1 MAAPTTGT
9 PLNIAK
15 RYREEETKKLMGFG
29 ENSPAA
35 RQDLA
40 VMQEVQNLFNAHKT
54 TGSRLLQ
61 AGRITTEQYYAST
74 RQAGIKL
81 GIINEEEYPDNLP
94 DYLKPTLE
102 IGGAVIGGV
111 IGGLAGLP
119 GGVGGSLAG
128 ESVGAGIGSATGTAA
143 YAMLQ
148 DFTAPDGMPTTSWE
162 DRGVGEEAL
171 REGALVTGLTAG
183 IGGIIK
189 VGGLALQSNKISS
202 KAVDNLTAKGRGF
215 IQSVLGSKTAEKLGR
230 MKNGYLIEE
239 QQKADDLMLFLR
251 EQGITPNLGM
261 IIDNDTVRS
270 LVYALGR
277 TPLLGTPAREA
288 YDKAKN
294 ELFNRIAYGV
304 KNENLEQ
311 TLAPLTDKFI
321 KKDGRFALKDGIE
334 LDQVDDMG
342 SIVNFINYSAVAQK
356 NIKTL
361 YDDAE
366 KMMINQKY
374 DINKNFEKTK
384 DRWINFNTQANIEN
398 RSTNGRTVKDL
409 LSKETN
415 EMADIIFDQVAVGG
429 FSQRRKSIAEKYA
442 GGKEQTIQIT
452 RGPNQ
457 QPVSINLTEDGLNHI
472 TDKYVEKL
480 SNGNYRLT
488 KNGDID
494 LISNYS
500 KERINEVLSAS
511 SKTNLDKL
519 TATGK
524 AFEKKTPAEQ
534 LVIFK
539 RQLDNEYQ
547 EASYYASRIGASK
560 QDDVFARS
568 LGSLRDDLQGDLI
581 KTVDDEI
588 SAKLINADTTYVNNV
603 DRIRNSHDII
613 KRIGYYQFTDAGD
626 EAAKILSKGEARKD
640 VLEQKLDMGALDKN
654 GDLLDNAFKTRK
666 VTDIEGNFHFEYL
679 RNKSGDPIKK
689 SRKEQLQVPGISPQ
703 QLDDIIGKN
712 SLKEG
717 DLILDKFSNATP
729 AELKEL
735 KSAVGAQQFR
745 KSVVS
750 QLENDINETIIKFLN
765 GKEGDAATALT
776 DWFGRVGFQQAAGKA
791 AAKTAK
797 ATRLRYETMID
808 EAGLSFKYNDLVQM
822 TAMMELLPSAPALNQ
837 FIQRSMML
845 RFSQG
850 IGPGA
855 IGGLFGLS
863 AAGAGASAGLIGSAA
878 GLGALY
884 AFNKLMASPITQK
897 SVAGIIARYK
907 SAAASGSKEKMDE
920 AAKEFQPFMSYALT
934 PFYKLASGADNLVK
948 SPITPGLL
956 KQTGINLGA
965 LEYFE

>member
-9 PLNIAK
+9 PLEIAK

-54 TGSRLLQ
+54 TGARLLQ
-61 AGRITTEQYYAST
+61 AGRITTEEYYAST

-81 GIINEEEYPDNLP
+81 GIINEDEYPDNLP

-148 DFTAPDGMPTTSWE
+148 DFTAPDGMPTTSWD

-171 REGALVTGLTAG
+171 REGLLVTGLTAG

-189 VGGLALQSNKISS
+189 VGGVALQSNKISS
-202 KAVDNLTAKGRGF
+202 KAVDNLRAKGRGF
-215 IQSVLGSKTAEKLGR
+215 VQSVLGSKAAQKLGR

-239 QQKADDLMLFLR
+239 QQKADDLMAFLR
-251 EQGITPNLGM
+251 EQGITPNLSM
-261 IIDNDTVRS
+261 IIDNDTIRS

-304 KNENLEQ
+304 KNDNLEKS
-311 TLAPLTDKFI
+311 LAPLTDKFI
-321 KKDGRFALKDGIE
+321 KKDGQFVLKDGVK

-342 SIVNFINYSAVAQK
+342 SVVNFINYSAYAQK

-366 KMMINQKY
+366 RSLAGQSYNINEQ
-374 DINKNFEKTK
+374 FARTK
-384 DRWINFNTQANIEN
+384 SLWAAFNTADTRIEN
-398 RSTNGRTVKDL
+398 YSTNGRVLTDL

-415 EMADIIFDQVAVGG
+415 EMAEILFGKGIQKEVAKDFDGD
-429 FSQRRKSIAEKYA
+429 FLPKSTADRHLKENNFVTPTINGVKYEMPEEIAEKYTTLLEDTTSVLK
-442 GGKEQTIQIT
+442 GK
-452 RGPNQ
+452 GD
-457 QPVSINLTEDGLNHI
+457 INLLKKYSKRNLEVSSRGSGPGLDA
-472 TDKYVEKL
+472 TKL
-480 SNGNYRLT
+480 S
-488 KNGDID
+488 
-494 LISNYS
+494 
-500 KERINEVLSAS
+500 
-511 SKTNLDKL
+511 
-519 TATGK
+519 ATGK
-524 AFEKKTPAEQ
+524 AFKEKTTGEQ

-539 RQLDNEYQ
+539 RQLDDEYQ
-547 EASYYASRIGASK
+547 EASYYASRVAASK
-560 QDDVFARS
+560 QDQVFS
-568 LGSLRDDLQGDLI
+568 GVLGNLRNNLQGDLVAA
-581 KTVDDEI
+581 TDNVV
-588 SAKLINADTTYVNNV
+588 ARKLIDADTAYITNV

-613 KRIGYYQFTDAGD
+613 KRVGYYQFDDAGE
-626 EAAKILSKGEARKD
+626 EAAKLLSKEGARKD
-640 VLEQKLDMGALDKN
+640 VLEQKLSMGAIDKN

-666 VTDIEGNFHFEYL
+666 VTTADGRSYFEYL
-679 RNKSGDPIKK
+679 TTKDGKKIAKSK
-689 SRKEQLQVPGISPQ
+689 KEQLQVPGISSK
-703 QLDDIIGKN
+703 QLDDIIGKD
-712 SLKEG
+712 SSKTG
-717 DLILDKFSNATP
+717 DLVLEQFRNATP
-729 AELKEL
+729 SQLRQLK
-735 KSAVGAQQFR
+735 KTVGEKQFR
-745 KSVVS
+745 KSVIA
-750 QLENDINETIIKFLN
+750 QFENDINETIIKFLN
-765 GKEGDAATALT
+765 KKEGEAAEALT
-776 DWFGRVGFQQAAGKA
+776 DWFGRVGFQQAAGKT
-791 AAKTAK
+791 AAKAAK
-797 ATRLRYETMID
+797 ATRERYKTMID
-808 EAGLSFKYNDLVQM
+808 EAGLSFSYDDLVQM

-884 AFNKLMASPITQK
+884 LFNKLMASPITQK

-920 AAKEFQPFMSYALT
+920 ASKEFLGIMDRFSKPFHT
-934 PFYKLASGADNLVK
+934 LAAGADTLVK

>member
-9 PLNIAK
+9 PLEIAK

-29 ENSPAA
+29 ENSPAG

-61 AGRITTEQYYAST
+61 AGRITTEEYYAST

-81 GIINEEEYPDNLP
+81 GIINEDEYPDNLP

-183 IGGIIK
+183 IGGIMK

-202 KAVDNLTAKGRGF
+202 KGIDNLTAKGRGF
-215 IQSVLGSKTAEKLGR
+215 IQSVLGSKAAQKLGR

-251 EQGITPNLGM
+251 EQGITPNLSM

-277 TPLLGTPAREA
+277 TPLLGTPARES
-288 YDKAKN
+288 YDRAKN
-294 ELFNRIAYGV
+294 ELFERIAYGV
-304 KNENLEQ
+304 KNDDLDKA
-311 TLAPLTDKFI
+311 LSPLTDKFI
-321 KKDGRFALKDGIE
+321 KKDGQFVLKDGVK

-342 SIVNFINYSAVAQK
+342 SIVNFINYSAYAQK
-356 NIKTL
+356 NIKTM

-366 KMMINQKY
+366 RSIKGQKY
-374 DINKNFEKTK
+374 NINENFARTK
-384 DRWINFNTQANIEN
+384 ALWAGFNTLDSGIEN
-398 RSTNGRTVKDL
+398 FSKNGRVLTDL

-415 EMADIIFDQVAVGG
+415 EMAEILFGKGIQKEVAKDFDGDFLPKKTADKHLKEDNFVTAKIDGVDYEMPEDIANLYTKLLDDGTSTLKGKGKINNL
-429 FSQRRKSIAEKYA
+429 KKYS
-442 GGKEQTIQIT
+442 KRNLEVSS
-452 RGPNQ
+452 RGSGP
-457 QPVSINLTEDGLNHI
+457 GL
-472 TDKYVEKL
+472 DPKKL
-480 SNGNYRLT
+480 SSTARAFD
-488 KNGDID
+488 K
-494 LISNYS
+494 
-500 KERINEVLSAS
+500 KE
-511 SKTNLDKL
+511 T
-519 TATGK
+519 
-524 AFEKKTPAEQ
+524 AEQ

-539 RQLDNEYQ
+539 RQLDNEYA
-547 EASYYASRIGASK
+547 EASYYASRLGSSK
-560 QDDVFARS
+560 QDNVFAGA
-568 LGSLRDDLQGDLI
+568 LGNLKNNLQGDLVNS
-581 KTVDDEI
+581 TDDI
-588 SAKLINADTTYVNNV
+588 VARKLIDADNAYIANV

-613 KRIGYYQFTDAGD
+613 KRIGYYQFDDAGE
-626 EAAKILSKGEARKD
+626 EAAKYLSKSGARKD
-640 VLEQKLDMGALDKN
+640 VLDRKLDMGALDKN

-666 VTDIEGNFHFEYL
+666 ITTADGRSYFEYL
-679 RNKSGDPIKK
+679 KTADGKRIAKTK
-689 SRKEQLQVPGISPQ
+689 KEQLQVPGISSKV
-703 QLDDIIGKN
+703 LDDIIGGDSRK
-712 SLKEG
+712 SG
-717 DLILDKFSNATP
+717 DLVLDLFQNGTP
-729 AELKEL
+729 SQLRAFKET
-735 KSAVGAQQFR
+735 VGDKQFR
-745 KSVVS
+745 KSVIS
-750 QLENDINETIIKFLN
+750 QFENDVNETIIQFIN
-765 GKEGDAATALT
+765 GKEGEAAAALT
-776 DWFGRVGFQQAAGKA
+776 SWFKRIGVGDAK
-791 AAKTAK
+791 KTA
-797 ATRLRYETMID
+797 RYQTMID
-808 EAGLSFKYNDLVQM
+808 EAGLAFKYDDLVQM
-822 TAMMELLPSAPALNQ
+822 TRMMELLPTAPALNQ

-884 AFNKLMASPITQK
+884 LFNKLMASPITQK

-907 SAAASGSKEKMDE
+907 SAVASGSKEKADE
-920 AAKEFQPFMSYALT
+920 ASKEFLGLMDRFSKPFQS
-934 PFYKLASGADNLVK
+934 LASGVDNLVK

>member
-9 PLNIAK
+9 PLEIAK

-40 VMQEVQNLFNAHKT
+40 IMQEVQNLFNAHKT
-54 TGSRLLQ
+54 TGARLLQ
-61 AGRITTEQYYAST
+61 AGRITTEEYYAST

-81 GIINEEEYPDNLP
+81 GIINEDEYPDNLP

-148 DFTAPDGMPTTSWE
+148 DFTAPDGMPTTSWD

-171 REGALVTGLTAG
+171 REGLLVTGLTAG

-189 VGGLALQSNKISS
+189 VGGVALQSNKISS

-215 IQSVLGSKTAEKLGR
+215 VQSVLGSKAAQKLNR

-239 QQKADDLMLFLR
+239 QQKADDLMAFLR

-270 LVYALGR
+270 LIYALGR

-304 KNENLEQ
+304 RNDNLEKS
-311 TLAPLTDKFI
+311 LAPLTDKFI
-321 KKDGRFALKDGIE
+321 KKDGQFVLKDGVE

-342 SIVNFINYSAVAQK
+342 SVVNFINYSAYAQK

-366 KMMINQKY
+366 RSLAGQSYNIDEQ
-374 DINKNFEKTK
+374 FARTK
-384 DRWINFNTQANIEN
+384 SLWAAFNTADTRIEN
-398 RSTNGRTVKDL
+398 YSTNGRVLTDL

-415 EMADIIFDQVAVGG
+415 EMAEILFGKGIQKEVAKDFDGDFLPKSTADRHLKENNFITPTIGG
-429 FSQRRKSIAEKYA
+429 VKYEMPEETA
-442 GGKEQTIQIT
+442 KKYTT
-452 RGPNQ
+452 
-457 QPVSINLTEDGLNHI
+457 LLEDGTSVLKGKGDLNLLK
-472 TDKYVEKL
+472 KYSKRNLEVSSRGLDGLDSTKL
-480 SNGNYRLT
+480 S
-488 KNGDID
+488 
-494 LISNYS
+494 
-500 KERINEVLSAS
+500 
-511 SKTNLDKL
+511 
-519 TATGK
+519 ATGK
-524 AFEKKTPAEQ
+524 AFENKSIGEQ

-547 EASYYASRIGASK
+547 EASYYASRVAASK
-560 QDDVFARS
+560 QDQVFS
-568 LGSLRDDLQGDLI
+568 GVLGNFRNNLQGDLVAA
-581 KTVDDEI
+581 TDDVVGR
-588 SAKLINADTTYVNNV
+588 KLIDADTAYITNV

-613 KRIGYYQFTDAGD
+613 KRVGYYQFDDAGE
-626 EAAKILSKGEARKD
+626 EAAKLLSKEGARKD
-640 VLEQKLDMGALDKN
+640 VLEQKLSMGAIDKN
-654 GDLLDNAFKTRK
+654 CDLLDNAFKTRK
-666 VTDIEGNFHFEYL
+666 VTTADGRSYFEYL
-679 RNKSGDPIKK
+679 TTKDGKRIAK
-689 SRKEQLQVPGISPQ
+689 SRKEQLQVPGISAK
-703 QLDDIIGKN
+703 QLDDIIGKD
-712 SLKEG
+712 SLKTG
-717 DLILDKFSNATP
+717 DLVLEQFRNGTP
-729 AELKEL
+729 SQLRQLK
-735 KSAVGAQQFR
+735 KTVGEKQFR
-745 KSVVS
+745 KSVIA
-750 QLENDINETIIKFLN
+750 QFENDVNETIIDFLN
-765 GKEGDAATALT
+765 LKEGAA
-776 DWFGRVGFQQAAGKA
+776 AAGLKRWFDRIGVGDK
-791 AAKTAK
+791 AKTE
-797 ATRLRYETMID
+797 RYKTMID
-808 EAGLSFKYNDLVQM
+808 EAGLAFSYDDLVQM
-822 TAMMELLPSAPALNQ
+822 TRMMELLPSAPALNQ

-884 AFNKLMASPITQK
+884 LFNKLMASPITQK

-920 AAKEFQPFMSYALT
+920 ASKEFLGFMDRYSKPFHS
-934 PFYKLASGADNLVK
+934 LAAGADNLIK

-965 LEYFE
+965 LEYFEE